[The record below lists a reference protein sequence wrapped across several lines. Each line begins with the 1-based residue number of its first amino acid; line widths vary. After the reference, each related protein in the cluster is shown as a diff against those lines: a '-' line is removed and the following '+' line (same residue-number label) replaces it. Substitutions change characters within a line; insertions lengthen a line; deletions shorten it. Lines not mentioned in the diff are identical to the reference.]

1 MKFYN
6 IKYPNIDDIVT
17 CLVKKIEKDVIYVE
31 LLEFDNIQGIIQYSN
46 ASTRRKKKIV
56 CTVKENRIYPLL
68 VLSVDRE
75 NGYIDLS
82 NKYLSD
88 EDKDNF
94 MEKYNKEAKAVRIFN
109 NFVKNLNNDDK
120 NKEEL
125 AENSIWRIER
135 YKCYEY
141 LENEYLNKG
150 NLNLFNFDEVNKNA
164 FKDALNNYFGNYN
177 VCSKFNFEIIN
188 TNFGGMSTIY
198 NLFKMIEEKY
208 EIKGKVLA
216 VPNYLIE
223 INSESKTK
231 NEIKLNEIL
240 KYIEDYSKDKKLIL
254 KNTLIQSNFT

>member
-17 CLVKKIEKDVIYVE
+17 CIVKKIEKDVIYVE

-68 VLSVDRE
+68 VLSVDKE
-75 NGYIDLS
+75 KGYIDLS

-94 MEKYNKEAKAVRIFN
+94 MEKYNKEAKVIRIFN
-109 NFVKNLNNDDK
+109 NFIKNLNDENK

-125 AENSIWRIER
+125 AENSIWKIER

-150 NLNLFNFDEVNKNA
+150 NLSLFNFDEFNKNA
-164 FKDALNNYFGNYN
+164 FKDALNSYFGSYN

-198 NLFKMIEEKY
+198 NLFKIIEEKY
-208 EIKGKVLA
+208 EIKGKILA

-223 INSESKTK
+223 INSESKTN
-231 NEIKLNEIL
+231 NEVKLNEIL
-240 KYIEDYSKDKKLIL
+240 KFIENYSRDKNLIL
-254 KNTLIQSNFT
+254 KNTLIQSKFT

>member
-17 CLVKKIEKDVIYVE
+17 CIIKKIEKDVIYVE

-68 VLSVDRE
+68 VLSVDKE
-75 NGYIDLS
+75 KGYIDLS

-94 MEKYNKEAKAVRIFN
+94 MEKYNKEAKAIRIFN
-109 NFVKNLNNDDK
+109 NFLKNLDQENI
-120 NKEEL
+120 NKDEL
-125 AENSIWRIER
+125 AESSIWKLDR

-150 NLNLFNFDEVNKNA
+150 NLDLFNFDEVNKNA
-164 FKDALNNYFGNYN
+164 FKDALNTYFGNYN
-177 VCSKFNFEIIN
+177 VCSKLNLGLIN
-188 TNFGGMSTIY
+188 TNFGGVSTIY
-198 NLFKMIEEKY
+198 ELFESIENLY
-208 EIKGKVLA
+208 EIKTKILVA
-216 VPNYLIE
+216 PNYLIE
-223 INSESKTK
+223 INSESKTD
-231 NEIKLNEIL
+231 NELKLNTIL
-240 KYIEDYSKDKKLIL
+240 KYIESYSQDKNFIL
-254 KNTLIQSNFT
+254 KNTLIESKFT